1 MTDAAYHPP
10 TPPKAKTAAK
20 IIRMILKVLFITHSF
35 YIEPKGMLGPR
46 LKYRSLMAFPCYE
59 QVKPHI
65 AYMKNLETCSNIY
78 KHLSTLKPHEG

>member
-1 MTDAAYHPP
+1 
-10 TPPKAKTAAK
+10 
-20 IIRMILKVLFITHSF
+20 
-35 YIEPKGMLGPR
+35 MLGPR
-46 LKYRSLMAFPCYE
+46 LKYRSLMAFPRYE